1 MEILIVG
8 SIIVALMVWASTRI
22 KRDAAAAYD
31 EELIEG
37 VGFTLTKPAGFIH
50 MLNDDSGVA
59 FRANSRDFG
68 TGDAAEIYQ
77 ATITVE
83 RHEGKELDAL
93 AAEIKKPA
101 TEVLSEERF
110 TAHGRMNVR
119 LELSVIDEKIELRR
133 FVRLAESEGAIFEL
147 RADVLEEMS
156 TEHAKAI
163 ENLIGGFNVK

>member
-8 SIIVALMVWASTRI
+8 SILVALMVWASTKI

-37 VGFTLTKPAGFIH
+37 DGFTLTKPAGFIH

-68 TGDAAEIYQ
+68 TGDSVEKYQ

-83 RHEGKELDAL
+83 RHEGKGLDAL
-93 AAEIKKPA
+93 AAAIKESA
-101 TEVLSEERF
+101 SEVLSEEKFIALER
-110 TAHGRMNVR
+110 RNVR
-119 LELSVIDEKIELRR
+119 LELSAIEDDIQLRR
-133 FVRLAESEGAIFEL
+133 FVRLAESDGAIFEL
-147 RADVLEEMS
+147 RVDVLEEMS
-156 TEHAKAI
+156 TEHEKAI
-163 ENLIGGFNVK
+163 ENLIIGFDVK